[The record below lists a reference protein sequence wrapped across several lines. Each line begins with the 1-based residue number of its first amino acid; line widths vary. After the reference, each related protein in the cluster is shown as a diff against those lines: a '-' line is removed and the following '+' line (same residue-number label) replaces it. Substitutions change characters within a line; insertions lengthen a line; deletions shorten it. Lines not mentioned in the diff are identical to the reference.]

1 MIQKGAKGRNKD
13 LRKSLLLVSPD
24 FLKRFPPSGSIHSLS
39 AKPPSMDG
47 IGSGGED
54 DNIVLGY
61 HLVGLLVK
69 VLQNI

>member
-1 MIQKGAKGRNKD
+1 MRKQVVTKRSRLIFDTKGAKGRNKD

-24 FLKRFPPSGSIHSLS
+24 FLKRFSSSGSIHSLS

-54 DNIVLGY
+54 DKDI
-61 HLVGLLVK
+61 
-69 VLQNI
+69 